1 MGNRV
6 IEDRGAGVGSEV
18 DGGLGSRGC
27 RSGTRRRP
35 EGGVRAWGNR
45 VYNSDFSPA
54 EKWSS
59 LVVVSMGRAQGAVS
73 GYTSPRFGGMRSGSK
88 SLADGGLRTA
98 GCVVGG
104 PRVLSAPRDGRDK
117 VGGFR

>member
-1 MGNRV
+1 MAVWGGG
-6 IEDRGAGVGSEV
+6 GAEV
-18 DGGLGSRGC
+18 APGGD
-27 RSGTRRRP
+27 P
-35 EGGVRAWGNR
+35 KGGVRAWGNR